1 MSLCMTP
8 ETLHQPINSVEAYV
22 QAKSIKKASFE
33 RGRRESERESKTD
46 ISRRVREPER
56 ERERKSVC
64 LCERERE
71 RERERESMS
80 QRERERERL
89 VEYVPVKNN
98 DSSKLT

>member
-56 ERERKSVC
+56 ERDRACVC
-64 LCERERE
+64 VRERE
-71 RERERESMS
+71 REKERERACH
-80 QRERERERL
+80 RGRERERL
-89 VEYVPVKNN
+89 VVYVPVKNN